1 MGLQQK
7 LALLAPIFSI
17 PVIFLYCLGA
27 IIKDDIVKRNV
38 KGKIVRSEWITTD
51 IIAPVQLLVAIILSV
66 ACMFAITR
74 GESVGYRAGEI
85 IIGGIVMGLCASFAS
100 NGSYDVYHGL
110 RKWLEKIYST
120 LKKIKDSA
128 SAGTPTTEK
137 EDTE

>member
-7 LALLAPIFSI
+7 IALLAPIFSI
-17 PVIFLYCLGA
+17 LVIFLYCLGA

-38 KGKIVRSEWITTD
+38 KGRIVKSEWITTD
-51 IIAPVQLLVAIILSV
+51 IIAPVQMLVAIILSV
-66 ACMFAITR
+66 ACMFALTR

-120 LKKIKDSA
+120 LKKIKESA
-128 SAGTPTTEK
+128 SAGTDSTEK
-137 EDTE
+137 EDIE

>member
-17 PVIFLYCLGA
+17 LVIFLYCLGA

-38 KGKIVRSEWITTD
+38 KGKIMRSEWITTD
-51 IIAPVQLLVAIILSV
+51 IIAPVQLLVAIVLSV
-66 ACMFAITR
+66 ACMFALTR

-85 IIGGIVMGLCASFAS
+85 IIGGVVMGLCASFAS

-110 RKWLEKIYST
+110 SKWLEKIYST

-128 SAGTPTTEK
+128 SAGTSATEK

>member
-17 PVIFLYCLGA
+17 LVIFLYCLGA

-51 IIAPVQLLVAIILSV
+51 IIAPVQLLVAIVLSV
-66 ACMFAITR
+66 ACMFALTR

-85 IIGGIVMGLCASFAS
+85 IIGGVVMGLCASFAS

-128 SAGTPTTEK
+128 SAGTDTTEK

>member
-17 PVIFLYCLGA
+17 LVIFLYCLGA

-51 IIAPVQLLVAIILSV
+51 IIAPVQLLVAIVLSV
-66 ACMFAITR
+66 ACMFALTR

-85 IIGGIVMGLCASFAS
+85 IIGGVVMGLCASFAS

-128 SAGTPTTEK
+128 SAGTSATEK